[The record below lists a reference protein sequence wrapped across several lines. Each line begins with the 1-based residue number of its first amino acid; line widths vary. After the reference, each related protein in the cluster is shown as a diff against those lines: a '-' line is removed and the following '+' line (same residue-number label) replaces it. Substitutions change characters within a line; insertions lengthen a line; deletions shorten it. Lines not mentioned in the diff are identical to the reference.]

1 MTFIIFDQTVKKYLF
16 TILLLGTACGWST
29 AQRADT
35 RTVETRIADLLA
47 QTPANDHK
55 ALERNAGEVAGL
67 GKAGITQLVS
77 RLSPPEK
84 GQNAAIEYA
93 VGGFTYFVNQPGQE
107 SWRKMAAEA
116 YAEALPRLTNK
127 TNQTFVLF
135 QLQQIDK
142 GEGLAAITP
151 LLGDGELAGPAA
163 RALAA
168 SGTEAGGNA
177 LLKALGNAPVKSQ
190 VSFVEALGDMKFRTA
205 APAIEKLAEGSDKDL
220 RKVAQYALAKIA
232 APSSEGVL
240 RKAAEKAGLIYD
252 ETNATANYLQYLTRL
267 GANGEE
273 ALAEKSAQAL
283 YSKASAAGQAHTKAA
298 ALSIL
303 TNVKGEKAV
312 PELVKAAQSPDAKLR
327 GSAFANLGKF
337 AGPATTAALLK
348 LLTSGS
354 PAVKTDVISF
364 LGNSGTA
371 AALPAITKA
380 LTDKSPAVRIASI
393 GALGKLGGESGIVK
407 LLPLLKSNDQGV
419 VGAVKTALLTT
430 KGSAVVDQAASAI
443 PGASDVAKVA
453 LLDVLASRRAD
464 SKLDVVTGLLGS
476 SNPAVKSAAFSAL
489 KGVVS
494 GNDLPQ
500 LFGLLNSVKD
510 GANLAGVQDAVKTAI
525 RSQGGGSQ
533 QVSQLLSNM
542 NQSGNKAAYLPVLA
556 SLGGSQA
563 LAATISSFN
572 SGTEVEKKSAI
583 QALSQWSDDKS
594 LDELYKIAGSAAD
607 NSYRNEAIA
616 GYVATVKRSAA
627 NPDQKV
633 ILLRKALEV
642 AKSADSKKEI
652 ISELQRNKTFL
663 SLITAGK
670 YLDDPELQQTAAHA
684 VMNIAMGNTRFDGAI
699 VRGLLTKTMQVIQ
712 GPDAEY
718 QKEGIRKHL
727 SELLPDDKGFVSLF
741 NGKDLTGWKGLVDNP
756 LKRAKLSADSLAY
769 KQKIADEKMRSG
781 WIVENGV
788 LVFTGK
794 GDNIVAKKEYGDIE
808 MYVDWKLDANGKDGD
823 AGIYLRGTPQVQ
835 IWDTSRVK
843 VGAQVGSGGLYN
855 NKVHKSTPDKV
866 ADNALGEWN
875 TFYIKMVGD
884 RVTVDLNGERVVDNV
899 ILENYWDRSI
909 PIFPVGQLELQAHGT
924 KVYYRDIY
932 VKELPK
938 VEPFRL
944 SEQEKKDGFKVLFDG
959 TNMHE
964 WVGNTEDYFIEGGD
978 LVVKPKGG
986 KSSGTRN
993 LYTKDEYA
1001 DFVFRFE
1008 FQLTPGANNGL
1019 GIRAPLNGDAAY
1031 QGAAELQILDD
1042 TAPIYSKLEQYQ
1054 YHGSVYGIIPAKRG
1068 HLKPLGE
1075 WNYEEVYVKGPKVK
1089 VILNGTTIVD
1099 GDLEEAGKNG
1109 TLDKKEHPGLFRKTG
1124 HIGFLGH
1131 GTEVRFRNIRI
1142 KDLSQKEEPA
1152 PAPAQP
1158 EGKKSKKDKKK
1169 K

>member
-1 MTFIIFDQTVKKYLF
+1 MKKYLF
-16 TILLLGTACGWST
+16 TILLLGASCGWSI

-47 QTPANDHK
+47 QTPANDQK
-55 ALERNAGEVAGL
+55 SLERNAGEVAEL

-77 RLSPPEK
+77 RLSAPEK
-84 GQNAAIEYA
+84 GQNAAVEYA
-93 VGGFTYFVNQPGQE
+93 VGGFTYFVNQPGRE
-107 SWRKMAAEA
+107 PWRKMAAEA
-116 YAEALPRLTNK
+116 YADALPKLSDRTNK
-127 TNQTFVLF
+127 AFVLF
-135 QLQQIDK
+135 QLQQVDK
-142 GEGLAAITP
+142 GEGLTAIAP
-151 LLGDGELAGPAA
+151 LLEDSDLAGPAA

-168 SGTEAGGNA
+168 SGTEAAGNT
-177 LLKALGNAPVKSQ
+177 LLKALGNASGDRL
-190 VSFVEALGDMKFRTA
+190 VSLAEALGDMKFRAA

-220 RKVAQYALAKIA
+220 TKVAQYALARIA
-232 APSSEGVL
+232 SPSSEGIL
-240 RKAAEKAGLIYD
+240 RKAAEKSGLVYD
-252 ETNATANYLQYLTRL
+252 ETNATANYLQYLARL
-267 GANGEE
+267 NENGEK
-273 ALAEKSAQAL
+273 ALAEKSAQTL
-283 YSKASAAGQAHTKAA
+283 FSKASSAGQAHTKAA

-303 TNVKGEKAV
+303 ADVKGESAV
-312 PELVKAAQSPDAKLR
+312 AELAKAAQSPDAKLR
-327 GSAFANLGKF
+327 GSALANLGKF

-348 LLTSGS
+348 VLTSGS
-354 PAVKTDVISF
+354 PAVKSDIISF
-364 LGNSGTA
+364 LGNSGTE
-371 AALPAITKA
+371 AALPAITRG
-380 LTDKSPAVRIASI
+380 LTDKSPAVKIASV
-393 GALGKLGGESGIVK
+393 GALSKLGGASGVAK
-407 LLPLLKSNDQGV
+407 LLPLLKSNDQAL

-430 KGSAVVDQAASAI
+430 KGNAVIDQVASAI

-453 LLDVLASRRAD
+453 LLDVLASRGAE
-464 SKLDVVTGLLGS
+464 SKLGVVTGLLTS

-494 GNDLPQ
+494 GKDLSQ

-510 GANLAGVQDAVKTAI
+510 GADLAGVQEAVKTAV
-525 RSQGGGSQ
+525 RSQGSGNQ

-572 SGTEVEKKSAI
+572 SGTDTEKKSAI

-594 LDELYKIAGSAAD
+594 LDELYNIAKNAANAGYGD
-607 NSYRNEAIA
+607 EAVA
-616 GYVATVKRSAA
+616 GYVATVKRSKA
-627 NPDQKV
+627 NPVQKV

-652 ISELQRNKTFL
+652 LTELQRNKTFL
-663 SLITAGK
+663 ALVTAGN
-670 YLDDPELQQTAAHA
+670 YLDDSELQQAAAHA
-684 VMNIAMGNTRFDGAI
+684 VMNIAMGNTQFDGAI

-756 LKRAKLSADSLAY
+756 VKRAKLSADSLAY
-769 KQKIADEKMRSG
+769 KQRIADERMRSG
-781 WIVENGV
+781 WIVEDGV

-808 MYVDWKLDANGKDGD
+808 MYVDWKLDADGKDGD

-855 NKVHKSTPDKV
+855 NKIHKSTPDKV

-875 TFYIKMVGD
+875 TFYVKMVGD

-899 ILENYWDRSI
+899 ILENFWDRTM
-909 PIFPVGQLELQAHGT
+909 PIFPVEQLELQAHGT

-932 VKELPK
+932 VKELPR

-944 SEQEKKDGFKVLFDG
+944 SEEEKKDGFKVLFDG

-964 WVGNTEDYFIEGGD
+964 WVGNTEDYFIEEGN
-978 LVVKPKGG
+978 LVVRPKGG

-1031 QGAAELQILDD
+1031 SGAAELQILDD
-1042 TAPIYSKLEQYQ
+1042 TAPIYSKLEPYQ

-1068 HLKPLGE
+1068 SLKPLGE
-1075 WNYEEVYVKGPKVK
+1075 WNYEEVYLKGPKVK

-1109 TLDKKEHPGLFRKTG
+1109 TLDKKDHPGLLRKTG

-1131 GTEVRFRNIRI
+1131 GTEVRFRNMRI
-1142 KDLSQKEEPA
+1142 QDLTVVKEEAAAVAEQPA
-1152 PAPAQP
+1152 
-1158 EGKKSKKDKKK
+1158 GKKVKKEKRKKK
-1169 K
+1169 

>member
-1 MTFIIFDQTVKKYLF
+1 MKKYLF
-16 TILLLGTACGWST
+16 TILLFGASCGWST

-47 QTPANDHK
+47 QTPANDQK
-55 ALERNAGEVAGL
+55 SLERNAGEVAAL

-77 RLSPPEK
+77 RLSAPEK
-84 GQNAAIEYA
+84 GQNAAVEYA

-116 YAEALPRLTNK
+116 YAEALPKLSDKTNK
-127 TNQTFVLF
+127 TFVLF

-151 LLGDGELAGPAA
+151 LLSDSDLAGPAA

-168 SGTEAGGNA
+168 SGTEAAGNA
-177 LLKALGNAPVKSQ
+177 LLKALAGASGNSLI
-190 VSFVEALGDMKFRTA
+190 SFTEALGDMKFKAA
-205 APAIEKLAEGSDKDL
+205 APAIEKLAEGSDKDA
-220 RKVAQYALAKIA
+220 RKVAQYALARIA
-232 APSSEGVL
+232 SPSSEGIL
-240 RKAAEKAGLIYD
+240 RKAAEKSGLVYD
-252 ETNATANYLQYLTRL
+252 ETNATANYLQYLTHL
-267 GANGEE
+267 NENGEK
-273 ALAEKSAQAL
+273 ALAEKSAQTL
-283 YSKASAAGQAHTKAA
+283 FSKASSSGQAHTKAA

-303 TNVKGEKAV
+303 ADVKGESAV
-312 PELVKAAQSPDAKLR
+312 AELAKAAQSPDAKLR
-327 GSAFANLGKF
+327 GSALANLGKF

-348 LLTSGS
+348 VLTSGS
-354 PAVKTDVISF
+354 PAVKADVISF
-364 LGNSGTA
+364 LGNSGTE
-371 AALPAITKA
+371 AALPAITRGLA
-380 LTDKSPAVRIASI
+380 DKSPAVKIASV
-393 GALGKLGGESGIVK
+393 GALSKLGGESGVAK
-407 LLPLLKSNDQGV
+407 LLPLLKSNDQAV
-419 VGAVKTALLTT
+419 VGAVKSALLTT
-430 KGSAVVDQAASAI
+430 KGNAVIDQVASAI

-453 LLDVLASRRAD
+453 LLDVLASRRAE
-464 SKLDVVTGLLGS
+464 SKLGVVSGLLTS

-494 GNDLPQ
+494 GKDLPQ

-510 GANLAGVQDAVKTAI
+510 GANLAGVQEAVKAAV

-572 SGTEVEKKSAI
+572 SGTEAEKKSAI
-583 QALSQWSDDKS
+583 QALSQWADDKS
-594 LDELYKIAGSAAD
+594 LDELYNIAKASNAG
-607 NSYRNEAIA
+607 YRDEAIA
-616 GYVATVKRSAA
+616 GYVATVKRSQA
-627 NPDQKV
+627 NPVQKV

-642 AKSADSKKEI
+642 AGSTGSRKEI
-652 ISELQRNKTFL
+652 LTELQRNKTFL
-663 SLITAGK
+663 ALVTAGK

-684 VMNIAMGNTRFDGAI
+684 VMNIAMGNTQFDGAV

-756 LKRAKLSADSLAY
+756 IKRARLSADSLAY
-769 KQKIADEKMRSG
+769 KQRLADEKMRNG
-781 WIVENGV
+781 WIVEDGV

-808 MYVDWKLDANGKDGD
+808 MYVDWKLDADGKDGD

-875 TFYIKMVGD
+875 TFYVKMVGD

-899 ILENYWDRSI
+899 ILENFWDRTM
-909 PIFPVGQLELQAHGT
+909 PIFPVEQLELQAHGT

-932 VKELPK
+932 VKELPRA
-938 VEPFRL
+938 EPFRL
-944 SEQEKKDGFKVLFDG
+944 SEEEKKEGFKVLFDG

-964 WVGNTEDYFIEGGD
+964 WVGNTEDYFIEEGN
-978 LVVKPKGG
+978 LVVRPKGG

-1031 QGAAELQILDD
+1031 SGAAELQILDD
-1042 TAPIYSKLEQYQ
+1042 TAPIYSKLEAYQ

-1075 WNYEEVYVKGPKVK
+1075 WNYEEVYLKGPKVK

-1109 TLDKKEHPGLFRKTG
+1109 TLDKKDHPGLLRKTG

-1152 PAPAQP
+1152 PVAVQP
-1158 EGKKSKKDKKK
+1158 EGKKAKKDKKK
-1169 K
+1169 KK

>member
-1 MTFIIFDQTVKKYLF
+1 MKKYLF

-168 SGTEAGGNA
+168 SGIEAGGNA

-380 LTDKSPAVRIASI
+380 LTDKSPAVKIASI

-430 KGSAVVDQAASAI
+430 KGSAVVDQVASAI

-494 GNDLPQ
+494 GKDLPQ

>member
-1 MTFIIFDQTVKKYLF
+1 MKKYLF
-16 TILLLGTACGWST
+16 TILLLGAAFGWST

-47 QTPANDHK
+47 QTPAGDQK
-55 ALERNAGEVAGL
+55 SLERNAGEVAAL
-67 GKAGITQLVS
+67 GKAGISQLVS
-77 RLSPPEK
+77 RLAAPEK
-84 GQNAAIEYA
+84 GQNAAVEYA
-93 VGGFTYFVNQPGQE
+93 VGGFTYFVNQPGRE
-107 SWRKMAAEA
+107 PWRKMAAEA
-116 YAEALPRLTNK
+116 YAEALPKLTNK
-127 TNQTFVLF
+127 TNQVFVLF

-151 LLGDGELAGPAA
+151 LLEDSDLAGPAA

-168 SGTEAGGNA
+168 SGTGAAGNA
-177 LLKALGNAPVKSQ
+177 LLKSLGNASGNRQ
-190 VSFVEALGDMKFRTA
+190 IFLAEALGDMKFRA
-205 APAIEKLAEGSDKDL
+205 AAQAIEKLAEGSDKDI
-220 RKVAQYALAKIA
+220 RKVAQYALARIA
-232 APSSEGVL
+232 APSSEGIL
-240 RKAAEKAGLIYD
+240 RKAAEKSGLIYD

-267 GANGEE
+267 SQNGEQ

-283 YSKASAAGQAHTKAA
+283 FSKASSSGQAHTKAA

-303 TNVKGEKAV
+303 ADVKGESSVA
-312 PELVKAAQSPDAKLR
+312 ELAKAAQSPDAKLR
-327 GSAFANLGKF
+327 GSALANLGKF

-348 LLTSGS
+348 VLTTGT
-354 PAVKTDVISF
+354 PAVKADVISF
-364 LGNSGTA
+364 LGNSGTE
-371 AALPAITKA
+371 AALPAITRGLA
-380 LTDKSPAVRIASI
+380 DKSPAIKIASI
-393 GALGKLGGESGIVK
+393 GALGKLGGESGIMK

-419 VGAVKTALLTT
+419 VGAVKSVLLTT
-430 KGSAVVDQAASAI
+430 KGNAVIDQVASAI
-443 PGASDVAKVA
+443 PGVSDVAKVA
-453 LLDVLASRRAD
+453 LLDVLASRRAE
-464 SKLDVVTGLLGS
+464 SKLGVVTGLLTS
-476 SNPAVKSAAFSAL
+476 NNPAVKSAAFSAL

-510 GANLAGVQDAVKTAI
+510 GANLAGVQDAVKSAI
-525 RSQGGGSQ
+525 RSQGSGSQ

-572 SGTEVEKKSAI
+572 NGTEVEKKSAI

-594 LDELYKIAGSAAD
+594 LGELYNIAKNTAD
-607 NSYRNEAIA
+607 AGYRDEAIA
-616 GYVATVKRSAA
+616 GYVATVKRSSA
-627 NPDQKV
+627 NPEQKV

-642 AKSADSKKEI
+642 AKSVNGRKEI
-652 ISELQRNKTFL
+652 LTELQRNKTFL
-663 SLITAGK
+663 ALVTAGK

-684 VMNIAMGNTRFDGAI
+684 VMNIAMGNTRFDGAL

-718 QKEGIRKHL
+718 QKEGIKKHL
-727 SELLPDDKGFVSLF
+727 SELLPDEKGFVSLF

-756 LKRAKLSADSLAY
+756 VKRGKLSADSLAY
-769 KQKIADEKMRSG
+769 KQKLADEKMRNG

-808 MYVDWKLDANGKDGD
+808 MYVDWKLDADGKDGD

-875 TFYIKMVGD
+875 TFYVKMVGD

-909 PIFPVGQLELQAHGT
+909 PIFPVEQLELQAHGT

-932 VKELPK
+932 VKELPRA
-938 VEPFRL
+938 EPFRL
-944 SEQEKKDGFKVLFDG
+944 SEEEKKEGFKVLFDG

-964 WVGNTEDYFIEGGD
+964 WVGNTEDYFIEGGN
-978 LVVKPKGG
+978 LVVRPKGG

-1031 QGAAELQILDD
+1031 SGAAELQILDD
-1042 TAPIYSKLEQYQ
+1042 TAPIYSKLEPYQ

-1068 HLKPLGE
+1068 YLKPLGE
-1075 WNYEEVYVKGPKVK
+1075 WNYEEVYLKGPKVK
-1089 VILNGTTIVD
+1089 VVLNGTTIVD

-1131 GTEVRFRNIRI
+1131 GTEVKFRNIRI
-1142 KDLSQKEEPA
+1142 KDLSHKEEPA
-1152 PAPAQP
+1152 PAPVQP
-1158 EGKKSKKDKKK
+1158 EGKKAKKDKKK
-1169 K
+1169 KK